1 MTSIPHPMSCLQH
14 SDRRSFLWSLA
25 GLGLTGLK
33 SQKQSEAVYRFLTPD
48 CEVEMRV
55 QYFAKSS
62 TSRFRF
68 RDSLTNRTFCLSADG
83 EENQSCVERFTGS
96 IAIARYRFRSRL
108 LSQSPLKLRERV
120 LTIDHDNRMDP
131 RPPFERV
138 LPLDREVVSDIQ
150 AFGYNQDDPKQAASD
165 PTGWWCLL
173 RQDLYLNDQAT
184 AFLIVHW
191 KHTVNLVSLVDVI
204 PGDRTQ
210 SVRSESL

>member
-1 MTSIPHPMSCLQH
+1 MA
-14 SDRRSFLWSLA
+14 SLA
-25 GLGLTGLK
+25 LDVHGARVRAFSTSTRDSLRAK
-33 SQKQSEAVYRFLTPD
+33 WAQAWTP

-108 LSQSPLKLRERV
+108 PSQSPLKLRERV

-165 PTGWWCLL
+165 PKGWWRLL